1 MPDRPFENAL
11 PDSRVTRHPKRHRAG
26 REETWLRFL
35 RAPSILAVDQHS
47 VRWSVFDSAV
57 VSALRPHDIRDRDAT
72 MRKSAVR
79 CARIG

>member
-1 MPDRPFENAL
+1 MPNRPFENAL

-47 VRWSVFDSAV
+47 VRWSVFDSV
-57 VSALRPHDIRDRDAT
+57 VDSALRPHSIGDLNDT
-72 MRKSAVR
+72 MRKSAMR